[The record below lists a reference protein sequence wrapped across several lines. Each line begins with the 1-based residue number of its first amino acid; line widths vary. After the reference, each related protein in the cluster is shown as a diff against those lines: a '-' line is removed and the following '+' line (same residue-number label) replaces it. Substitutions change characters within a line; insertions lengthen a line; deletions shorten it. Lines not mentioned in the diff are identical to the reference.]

1 MISTWQ
7 SSESI
12 VRALRWAHHDM
23 FANVYVLQATALGIA
38 LMVICAIELLGLFYS
53 FQNGVVKW
61 ESLWVIFVEVRAAA
75 LSRLRC
81 HLASLRHHAA

>member
-1 MISTWQ
+1 
-7 SSESI
+7 
-12 VRALRWAHHDM
+12 
-23 FANVYVLQATALGIA
+23 
-38 LMVICAIELLGLFYS
+38 MVICAIELLGLFYS